1 MTGMPFTVLILFFCI
16 SQAGGDTLTLQQAVH
31 QALSDNPELKSY
43 TWAVEAHKEDVNAA
57 KGRLFPKLM
66 VEERYQRTNNPTYGF
81 MAKLNQERFTQD
93 DFRINSLNNPDDIS
107 DFQTSIGLEQS
118 LFVPGLY
125 KGIGIARREL
135 AAQEAL
141 FTMKKE
147 EVVLGVVK
155 TFHMVQTAGEY
166 VRTAQKAIDEARE
179 HRRLALLRYDS
190 GMGLYSDVLRAEV
203 GFKGAEALLVE
214 AEGNLEIARRS
225 LGLILGRTE
234 PVDAADSDP
243 QFLLNDLKL
252 YLDASLQREDLKA
265 LRLRHESSQQAVDL
279 EKSSFF
285 PVIGLGGRYFMN
297 DHSDPFSPEGESYLF
312 TGVLT
317 WNFFDASLYHKIKKS
332 KAKVREMDEHVKAL
346 EQEIHFRVHEAYTR
360 VREKEH
366 TLSLASAV
374 VAEAEEAVRL
384 VKTRYESSLA
394 PMVDLLDTQ
403 GMLNTVRAWLVE
415 AQNEYRNAVADLY
428 YQSGMLLDTFM
439 QYEELHPARVQGGPH
454 D

>member
-107 DFQTSIGLEQS
+107 DFQTSIGLEQP

-179 HRRLALLRYDS
+179 HRRLALLRYD
-190 GMGLYSDVLRAEV
+190 
-203 GFKGAEALLVE
+203 
-214 AEGNLEIARRS
+214 
-225 LGLILGRTE
+225 
-234 PVDAADSDP
+234 
-243 QFLLNDLKL
+243 
-252 YLDASLQREDLKA
+252 
-265 LRLRHESSQQAVDL
+265 
-279 EKSSFF
+279 
-285 PVIGLGGRYFMN
+285 
-297 DHSDPFSPEGESYLF
+297 
-312 TGVLT
+312 
-317 WNFFDASLYHKIKKS
+317 
-332 KAKVREMDEHVKAL
+332 
-346 EQEIHFRVHEAYTR
+346 
-360 VREKEH
+360 
-366 TLSLASAV
+366 
-374 VAEAEEAVRL
+374 
-384 VKTRYESSLA
+384 
-394 PMVDLLDTQ
+394 
-403 GMLNTVRAWLVE
+403 
-415 AQNEYRNAVADLY
+415 
-428 YQSGMLLDTFM
+428 
-439 QYEELHPARVQGGPH
+439 
-454 D
+454 